1 MTWTLTHTSHICTT
15 LESARIAGLT
25 CLMLRRVGHGE
36 EWESQ
41 DEDRD
46 DREEGHSES
55 CIRLVVSERE

>member
-1 MTWTLTHTSHICTT
+1 
-15 LESARIAGLT
+15 
-25 CLMLRRVGHGE
+25 MLRRVGHGE